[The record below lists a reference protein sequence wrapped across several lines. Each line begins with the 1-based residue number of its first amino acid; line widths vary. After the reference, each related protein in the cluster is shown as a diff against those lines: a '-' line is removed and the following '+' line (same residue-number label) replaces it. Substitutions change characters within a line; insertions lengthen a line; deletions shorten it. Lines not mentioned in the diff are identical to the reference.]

1 MTRKPGRPPLHPDDT
16 RLRRL
21 YIVATDSEWE
31 TILAALPSDA
41 RERATII
48 AFQTRVTELN
58 ARIAELEAALMQIA
72 AFRCETYTA
81 GDCTSHGGHY
91 KETQ

>member
-16 RLRRL
+16 RFRRL

-41 RERATII
+41 RERALYI
-48 AFQTRVTELN
+48 LN
-58 ARIAELEAALMQIA
+58 AV
-72 AFRCETYTA
+72 
-81 GDCTSHGGHY
+81 TSV
-91 KETQ
+91 TQEDSDDD